1 MNKFNMLRNLR
12 QKTLVLSL
20 IAIYTICL
28 TGCNPLLSQANKN
41 KVPQLVQSILADP
54 KTFNPVISQ
63 DATSSSV
70 GSMIFDGLVTENP
83 LTGKTE
89 PALAESWTVSEDK
102 LKVIFTLRKNLK
114 WSDGEPITADDVVFS
129 FNQLYFN
136 EEIPT
141 SAKDT
146 LRIGQS
152 QELPSVKK
160 LNDLQIEFTLSEPF
174 APFFSSV
181 GQGILPEHILR
192 ETIENRNQEGNL
204 VFLSTWAVNTPPSEI
219 IASSAYKLKEYTT
232 SQRIIF
238 EANPYYWKKGVDG
251 ETLPHIQQVV
261 WEIVESQDT
270 SLLQFR
276 SGGLDSIGVSPEY
289 FSLLKKEEER
299 GNYTIYNGGAQYGTV
314 YITFNLNQ
322 GTRNGKP
329 LVDPIKSQWF
339 NNVKFRQAIAYGM
352 NRQRMINNI
361 YRGLGEAQTSPISV
375 QSPFYYDGLQSYEY
389 NPEKAKKLLT
399 SAGFTYNSQG
409 ELFDRDGN
417 RVSFVLNT
425 NAGNKT
431 RESMGS
437 QIKEDLNKIGIQVDF
452 KPLAFNVLVNNLSNS
467 LEWECILL
475 GLTGGNEPNG
485 GANIWFTDGNLHMFN
500 QDAGPGQTP
509 IEGRTIA
516 PWEEEIA
523 QLFIDGARELD
534 FEKRKAIYAKIQT
547 IVEEKV
553 PFIYLI
559 NPYALSAVRN
569 RVQPIEFS
577 ALGGAFWNLE
587 ELKITE

>member
-1 MNKFNMLRNLR
+1 MSKFNILSNLR
-12 QKTLVLSL
+12 QKSIILGL
-20 IAIYTICL
+20 IAIYTIFL
-28 TGCNPLLSQANKN
+28 AGCNPLLSQANRN
-41 KVPQLVQSILADP
+41 QVPQLVQSILSDP

-63 DATSSSV
+63 DATSGAV

-83 LTGKTE
+83 LTGEVE

-114 WSDGEPITADDVVFS
+114 WSDGQPITADDVVFS

-141 SAKDT
+141 SAKDI

-152 QELPSVKK
+152 KKLPVVKK
-160 LNDLQIEFTLSEPF
+160 LNNLQIEFTLPEPF

-181 GQGILPEHILR
+181 SQEILPKHILQ
-192 ETIENRNQEGNL
+192 ETLENRNQDGNL
-204 VFLSTWAVNTPPSEI
+204 VFLATWAVDTPPSEI
-219 IASSAYKLKEYTT
+219 VANSAYKLKEYTT
-232 SQRIIF
+232 NQRIIF
-238 EANPYYWKKGVDG
+238 EANPYYWKKGDNG

-299 GNYTIYNGGAQYGTV
+299 GNYTIYNGGAQYGTT

-329 LVDPIKSQWF
+329 LVAPIKSKWF
-339 NNVKFRQAIAYGM
+339 NNVKFRQAIAYGLD
-352 NRQRMINNI
+352 RQRMINNI
-361 YRGLGEAQTSPISV
+361 FRGLGEAQTSPISV
-375 QSPFYYDGLQSYEY
+375 QSPFYYNDLQGYEY
-389 NPEKAKKLLT
+389 NPEKAKNLLI

-409 ELFDRDGN
+409 ELFDQDGN

-437 QIKEDLNKIGIQVDF
+437 QVKEDLNKIGIQIDF

-500 QDAGPGQTP
+500 QDAGPGQMP
-509 IEGRTIA
+509 LEGRVIA

-534 FEKRKAIYAKIQT
+534 FEKRKAIYAQIQT
-547 IVEEKV
+547 IVEEKL
-553 PFIYLI
+553 PFIYLV
-559 NPYALSAVRN
+559 NPFALSAVRN

-587 ELKITE
+587 ELEITE

>member
-1 MNKFNMLRNLR
+1 MKKFNIFRTLQ
-12 QKTLVLSL
+12 QKSIVLSL
-20 IAIYTICL
+20 IAIYTIFL
-28 TGCNPLLSQANKN
+28 AGCNPLLGEANKN
-41 KVPQLVQSILADP
+41 KVPQLVQSILEDP

-63 DATSSSV
+63 DATSSLV
-70 GSMIFDGLVTENP
+70 GSIIFDGLVTQNP
-83 LTGKTE
+83 LTGETE
-89 PALAESWTVSEDK
+89 PALAESWTISDDK
-102 LKVIFTLRKNLK
+102 LKVIFTLRKDLK
-114 WSDGEPITADDVVFS
+114 WSDGEPLTADDVVFS

-141 SAKDT
+141 SAKDS

-152 QELPSVKK
+152 QELPKVKK
-160 LNDLQIEFTLSEPF
+160 LNNLQVEFTLPEPF

-181 GQGILPEHILR
+181 GQEILPEHILR
-192 ETIENRNQEGNL
+192 KTIENRNQDGNL
-204 VFLSTWAVNTPPSEI
+204 IFLSTWAVDTPPSEI
-219 IASSAYKLKEYTT
+219 VASSAYKLKEYTT
-232 SQRIIF
+232 NQRIIF
-238 EANPYYWKKGVDG
+238 EANPYYWKTGADG
-251 ETLPHIQQVV
+251 ETLPHIQKVI

-289 FSLLKKEEER
+289 FSLLKKEEDR
-299 GNYTIYNGGAQYGTV
+299 GDYTIYNGGAQYGTV
-314 YITFNLNQ
+314 YISFNLNK
-322 GTRNGKP
+322 GSRNDKP
-329 LVDPIKSQWF
+329 LVDPIKSKWF
-339 NNVKFRQAIAYGM
+339 NNVKFRQAVAYGID
-352 NRQRMINNI
+352 RQRMINNI
-361 YRGLGEAQTSPISV
+361 FRGLGEPQTSPISV
-375 QSPFYYDGLQSYEY
+375 QSPFYYDALQGYDY

-399 SAGFTYNSQG
+399 SAGFTYNAQG
-409 ELFDRDGN
+409 QLFDRDGN

-437 QIKEDLNKIGIQVDF
+437 QIKEDLRKIGIQVDF
-452 KPLAFNVLVNNLSNS
+452 KPLAFNVLVDNLSNS

-475 GLTGGNEPNG
+475 GLTGGNEPHG
-485 GANIWFTDGNLHMFN
+485 GANIWFTDGNLHLFN

-509 IEGRTIA
+509 LEGRVIA

-547 IVEEKV
+547 LVEEKV
-553 PFIYLI
+553 PFIYLV
-559 NPYALSAVRN
+559 NPLSLSAVKN
-569 RVQPIEFS
+569 RIQPIEYS

>member
-1 MNKFNMLRNLR
+1 M
-12 QKTLVLSL
+12 T
-20 IAIYTICL
+20 
-28 TGCNPLLSQANKN
+28 
-41 KVPQLVQSILADP
+41 QLVQSILEDP

-63 DATSSSV
+63 DATSGSV

-89 PALAESWTVSEDK
+89 PALAESWTISDDK
-102 LKVIFTLRKNLK
+102 LKVVFTLRKNLK

-152 QELPSVKK
+152 QKLPIVKK

-181 GQGILPEHILR
+181 GQEILPEHILKK
-192 ETIENRNQEGNL
+192 TIEHRNQDGNL
-204 VFLSTWAVNTPPSEI
+204 IFLSTWAVDTPPSEI
-219 IASSAYKLKEYTT
+219 VASSAYKLKEYKT

-238 EANPYYWKKGVDG
+238 EANPYYWKKGVNG

-289 FSLLKKEEER
+289 FSLLKKEENK

-322 GTRNGKP
+322 GSRNGKP
-329 LVDPIKSQWF
+329 LVDPIKSKWF
-339 NNVKFRQAIAYGM
+339 NNVKFRQAVAYGLD
-352 NRQRMINNI
+352 RQRMINNI
-361 YRGLGEAQTSPISV
+361 FRGLGEPQTSPVSV
-375 QSPFYYDGLQSYEY
+375 QSPFYYDGLQGYEY
-389 NPEKAKKLLT
+389 NPEKAKSLLT
-399 SAGFTYNSQG
+399 AAGFTYNDQG

-417 RVSFVLNT
+417 RVSFTLGT

-437 QIKEDLNKIGIQVDF
+437 QIKEDLRKIGIQVDF
-452 KPLAFNVLVNNLSNS
+452 KPLAFNVLVDNLSNS

-500 QDAGPGQTP
+500 QDTGPGQTP
-509 IEGRTIA
+509 LEGRVIA

-534 FEKRKAIYAKIQT
+534 FEKRKAIYAEIQT
-547 IVEEKV
+547 LVEEKV

-559 NPYALSAVRN
+559 NPFSLSAVRN
-569 RVQPIEFS
+569 RVQPIDYS

>member
-1 MNKFNMLRNLR
+1 MSKFNILRNLK
-12 QKTLVLSL
+12 QKSVILSL
-20 IAIYTICL
+20 IAIYTIFL
-28 TGCNPLLSQANKN
+28 AGCNPLLSEANKN
-41 KVPQLVQSILADP
+41 KVPQLVQSILEDP

-83 LTGKTE
+83 LTGETE

-152 QELPSVKK
+152 QKLPTVKK
-160 LNDLQIEFTLSEPF
+160 LNDLQIEFTLPEPF

-192 ETIENRNQEGNL
+192 KTVENRNQDGNL
-204 VFLSTWAVNTPPSEI
+204 IFLSTWAVDTPPSAI
-219 IASSAYKLKEYTT
+219 VASSAYKLKEYTT
-232 SQRIIF
+232 NQRIIF
-238 EANPYYWKKGVDG
+238 EANPYYWKKGADG
-251 ETLPHIQQVV
+251 ETLPHIQKVV

-289 FSLLKKEEER
+289 FSLLKKEEDR
-299 GNYTIYNGGAQYGTV
+299 GDYTIYNGGAQYGTV
-314 YITFNLNQ
+314 YISFNLNK
-322 GTRNGKP
+322 GSRNDKP
-329 LVDPIKSQWF
+329 LVDPIKSKWF
-339 NNVKFRQAIAYGM
+339 NNVKFRQAVAYGLD
-352 NRQRMINNI
+352 RQRMINNI
-361 YRGLGEAQTSPISV
+361 YRGLGEPQTSPISV
-375 QSPFYYDGLQSYEY
+375 QSPFYYDGLQGYEY
-389 NPEKAKKLLT
+389 NPEKAKKLLI
-399 SAGFTYNSQG
+399 SAGFTYNDQG
-409 ELFDRDGN
+409 QLFDQDGN

-437 QIKEDLNKIGIQVDF
+437 QIKEDLRKIGIQVDF

-509 IEGRTIA
+509 LEGRVIA

-534 FEKRKAIYAKIQT
+534 FEKRKAIYAEIQT
-547 IVEEKV
+547 LVEEKV
-553 PFIYLI
+553 PFIYLV
-559 NPYALSAVRN
+559 NPLALSAVRN

>member
-1 MNKFNMLRNLR
+1 MLRKFK
-12 QKTLVLSL
+12 QKSIVFSL
-20 IAIYTICL
+20 IAIYTIFL
-28 TGCNPLLSQANKN
+28 TGCNPTLIESNKN
-41 KVPQLVQSILADP
+41 QVPQLVQSILEDP

-63 DATSSSV
+63 DATSGLV
-70 GSMIFDGLVTENP
+70 GSMIFDGLVNENP

-89 PALAESWTVSEDK
+89 PELAKSWTVSEDK
-102 LKVIFTLRKNLK
+102 LKVVFTLRKDLK
-114 WSDGEPITADDVVFS
+114 WSDGEPITADDVIFS
-129 FNQLYFN
+129 FNKLYFN
-136 EEIPT
+136 KEIPT
-141 SAKDT
+141 SAKDI
-146 LRIGQS
+146 LKIGQS
-152 QELPSVKK
+152 KELPIVKK
-160 LNDLQIEFTLSEPF
+160 LNDLQIEFTLPEPF

-181 GQGILPEHILR
+181 GQEILPKHILQK
-192 ETIENRNQEGNL
+192 TIDNRNQDGDL
-204 VFLSTWAVNTPPSEI
+204 VFLSTWAVDTPPSEI
-219 IASSAYKLKEYTT
+219 IASSAYKIKEYTT

-238 EANPYYWKKGVDG
+238 EANPYYWKKGEDG
-251 ETLPHIQQVV
+251 ENLPHIQQVV

-289 FSLLKKEEER
+289 FSLLKKEEDR

-322 GTRNGKP
+322 GSRDGKS
-329 LVDPIKSQWF
+329 LVDPIKSKWF
-339 NNVKFRQAIAYGM
+339 NNIEFRQAVAYGLD
-352 NRQRMINNI
+352 RQRMINNI
-361 YRGLGEAQTSPISV
+361 YRGLGAPQTSPISV
-375 QSPFYYDGLQSYEY
+375 QSPFYYDGLQGYEY
-389 NPEKAKKLLT
+389 NPEKAKNLLR
-399 SAGFTYNSQG
+399 SAGFTYSDQG
-409 ELFDRDGN
+409 ELFDKDGN

-437 QIKEDLNKIGIQVDF
+437 QIKEDLRKIGIQVDF
-452 KPLAFNVLVNNLSNS
+452 KPLAFNVLVDNLSNS
-467 LEWECILL
+467 LEWDCILL

-509 IEGRTIA
+509 LEGRVIA
-516 PWEEEIA
+516 TWEEEIA
-523 QLFIDGARELD
+523 QLFIDAAKELD
-534 FEKRKAIYAKIQT
+534 FEKRKAIYAEIQT
-547 IVEEKV
+547 LVEEKV

-559 NPYALSAVRN
+559 NPFSLSAVRN
-569 RVQPIEFS
+569 RVQAIEYS

>member
-1 MNKFNMLRNLR
+1 MNKFNIFRILK
-12 QKTLVLSL
+12 QKSVLLSL
-20 IAIYTICL
+20 IAIYTVFL
-28 TGCNPLLSQANKN
+28 TGCNPILSESNKN
-41 KVPQLVQSILADP
+41 KVPQLVQSILEDP

-63 DATSSSV
+63 DATSSGV

-102 LKVIFTLRKNLK
+102 LKVIFTLREDLK

-152 QELPSVKK
+152 KELPQVKK
-160 LNDLQIEFTLSEPF
+160 LNDLQIEFTLPEPF
-174 APFFSSV
+174 APFFNSV
-181 GQGILPEHILR
+181 GQGILPEHILK
-192 ETIENRNQEGNL
+192 ETIENRNQDGNL
-204 VFLSTWAVNTPPSEI
+204 VFLSTWAVDTPPSEI
-219 IASSAYKLKEYTT
+219 VASSAYKLKEYTT

-322 GTRNGKP
+322 GSRNGKP
-329 LVDPIKSQWF
+329 LVDPIKSKWF
-339 NNVKFRQAIAYGM
+339 NNVKFRQAVAYGLD
-352 NRQRMINNI
+352 RQRMINNI
-361 YRGLGEAQTSPISV
+361 YRGLGEPQTSPISV

-389 NPEKAKKLLT
+389 NPEKAKKLLI
-399 SAGFTYNSQG
+399 SAGFTYNQQG
-409 ELFDRDGN
+409 QLFDRDGN

-437 QIKEDLNKIGIQVDF
+437 QIKEDLKKIGIQVDF

-500 QDAGPGQTP
+500 QDAVPGQTP
-509 IEGRTIA
+509 LEGRVIA

-534 FEKRKAIYAKIQT
+534 FEKRKAIYAEIQT
-547 IVEEKV
+547 LVEEKV
-553 PFIYLI
+553 PFIYLV
-559 NPYALSAVRN
+559 NPFSLSAVKN

>member
-1 MNKFNMLRNLR
+1 MNKFNILRILK
-12 QKTLVLSL
+12 QKCLLLSL
-20 IAIYTICL
+20 ITIYTIFL
-28 TGCNPLLSQANKN
+28 AGCNPTLIESNQN
-41 KVPQLVQSILADP
+41 KVSQLIQSILEDP

-63 DATSSSV
+63 DATSSGV
-70 GSMIFDGLVTENP
+70 GSMIFDGLITENP
-83 LTGKTE
+83 LTGEIE

-152 QELPSVKK
+152 KELPKVKK
-160 LNDLQIEFTLSEPF
+160 LNDLQIEFTLPEPF

-181 GQGILPEHILR
+181 GQDILPKHILR
-192 ETIENRNQEGNL
+192 KTIENRNQDGNL
-204 VFLSTWAVNTPPSEI
+204 IFLSTWAVDTPPSEI

-232 SQRIIF
+232 NQRLIF
-238 EANPYYWKKGVDG
+238 EANPYYWKKGADG
-251 ETLPHIQQVV
+251 ATLPHIQKVI

-314 YITFNLNQ
+314 YISFNLNK
-322 GTRNGKP
+322 GARNGKP
-329 LVDPIKSQWF
+329 LVEPIKSKWF
-339 NNVKFRQAIAYGM
+339 NNVKFRQAVAYALD
-352 NRQRMINNI
+352 RQRMINNI
-361 YRGLGEAQTSPISV
+361 YRGLGEPQTSPISV
-375 QSPFYYDGLQSYEY
+375 QSPFYYDGLQGYEY

-409 ELFDRDGN
+409 KLFDQDGN

-437 QIKEDLNKIGIQVDF
+437 QIKEDLKKIGIQVDF

-509 IEGRTIA
+509 LEGRVIS
-516 PWEEEIA
+516 PWEKEIA

-534 FEKRKAIYAKIQT
+534 LEKRKAIYAEIQT
-547 IVEEKV
+547 LVEEKV
-553 PFIYLI
+553 PFIYLV
-559 NPYALSAVRN
+559 NPFSLSAVRN
-569 RVQPIEFS
+569 RIQPIEFS

-587 ELKITE
+587 ELKIIE

>member
-1 MNKFNMLRNLR
+1 MNKFNILRILK
-12 QKTLVLSL
+12 QKCLLLSL
-20 IAIYTICL
+20 ITIYTIFL
-28 TGCNPLLSQANKN
+28 AGCNPTLIESNQN
-41 KVPQLVQSILADP
+41 KVSQLIQSILEDP

-63 DATSSSV
+63 DATSSGV
-70 GSMIFDGLVTENP
+70 GSMIFDGLITENP
-83 LTGKTE
+83 LTGEIE

-152 QELPSVKK
+152 KELPQVKK
-160 LNDLQIEFTLSEPF
+160 LNDLQIEFTLPEPF

-181 GQGILPEHILR
+181 GQDILPKHILR
-192 ETIENRNQEGNL
+192 KTIENRNQDGNL
-204 VFLSTWAVNTPPSEI
+204 IFLSTWAVDTPPSEI

-232 SQRIIF
+232 NQRLIF
-238 EANPYYWKKGVDG
+238 EANPYYWKKGADG
-251 ETLPHIQQVV
+251 ATLPHIQKVI

-314 YITFNLNQ
+314 YISFNLNK
-322 GTRNGKP
+322 GARNGKP
-329 LVDPIKSQWF
+329 LVDPIKSKWF
-339 NNVKFRQAIAYGM
+339 NNVKFRQAVAYALD
-352 NRQRMINNI
+352 RQRMINNI
-361 YRGLGEAQTSPISV
+361 YRGLGEPQTSPISV
-375 QSPFYYDGLQSYEY
+375 QSPFYYDGLQGYEY

-409 ELFDRDGN
+409 KLFDQDGN

-437 QIKEDLNKIGIQVDF
+437 QIKEDLKKIGIQVDF

-509 IEGRTIA
+509 LEGRVIA

-534 FEKRKAIYAKIQT
+534 LEKRKAIYAEIQT
-547 IVEEKV
+547 LVEEKV
-553 PFIYLI
+553 PFIYLV
-559 NPYALSAVRN
+559 NPFSLSAVRN
-569 RVQPIEFS
+569 RIQPIEFS

-587 ELKITE
+587 ELKIIE

>member
-1 MNKFNMLRNLR
+1 MNEFNILRNIKEKYL
-12 QKTLVLSL
+12 LLGL
-20 IAIYTICL
+20 IIIYSIFL
-28 TGCNPLLSQANKN
+28 TGCNPLLSAANKN
-41 KVPQLVQSILADP
+41 RVPQLVQSILEDP

-70 GSMIFDGLVTENP
+70 GSMIFDGLITENP

-89 PALAESWTVSEDK
+89 PALAESWTISEDK

-152 QELPSVKK
+152 KELPTVKK

-181 GQGILPEHILR
+181 GQEILPEHILKD
-192 ETIENRNQEGNL
+192 TIENRNQDGNL
-204 VFLSTWAVNTPPSEI
+204 VFLSTWAVDTPPSEI
-219 IASSAYKLKEYTT
+219 ITSSAYKIKEYDT

-238 EANPYYWKKGVDG
+238 ESNPYYWKQGNNG
-251 ETLPHIQQVV
+251 ETLPHIQQVI

-289 FSLLKKEEER
+289 FSLLKKEEKR
-299 GNYTIYNGGAQYGTV
+299 GDYTIYNGGAQYGTV

-322 GTRNGKP
+322 ASRNGKP

-339 NNVKFRQAIAYGM
+339 NNVKFRQAVAYGLD
-352 NRQRMINNI
+352 RQRMINNI
-361 YRGLGEAQTSPISV
+361 FRGLGEPQTSPISV
-375 QSPFYYDGLQSYEY
+375 QSPFYYDGLEGYEY
-389 NPEKAKKLLT
+389 NPEKAKQLLI
-399 SAGFTYNSQG
+399 SAGFNYNEQG
-409 ELFDRDGN
+409 ELFDSEGN

-437 QIKEDLNKIGIQVDF
+437 QIKEDLRRIGIQVDF

-475 GLTGGNEPNG
+475 GLTGGNEPNS

-509 IEGRTIA
+509 LEGRVIA

-523 QLFIDGARELD
+523 QLFIEGARELD
-534 FEKRKAIYAKIQT
+534 FTKRKAIYAKIQT
-547 IVEEKV
+547 LVEEKV

-559 NPYALSAVRN
+559 NPLALSAVRN
-569 RVQPIEFS
+569 RIQPIDFS

-587 ELKITE
+587 ELKIIE